1 MPAIALISVS
11 LSGEMAKQSIWSK
24 LQGCRDVGLRGRGN
38 RPCSFG
44 PELGSLVHGHPGA
57 AITCLAVFQE
67 QKVQEG
73 GTYKTPAFQ
82 EVRE

>member
-1 MPAIALISVS
+1 MWGCKEEEADPVVS
-11 LSGEMAKQSIWSK
+11 DLNQAS
-24 LQGCRDVGLRGRGN
+24 
-38 RPCSFG
+38 SFT
-44 PELGSLVHGHPGA
+44 VIQGA

-82 EVRE
+82 EVHE